1 MIKGNNNNNDNTK
14 IVNIE
19 KNLLKI
25 ICQSLTGKLRINSN
39 SLLFTL
45 IPQILIVR
53 AGTKNKHIHGK
64 IINNNLGEA
73 WSELKKSETKKM
85 NIFVPVKKI
94 NWNKYVEWLYKNDL
108 S

>member
-1 MIKGNNNNNDNTK
+1 MIKGNNNNNVNTK
-14 IVNIE
+14 TVNIE

-53 AGTKNKHIHGK
+53 AGTNNKHIQGK
-64 IINNNLGEA
+64 MINNNLGEA
-73 WSELKKSETKKM
+73 
-85 NIFVPVKKI
+85 
-94 NWNKYVEWLYKNDL
+94 
-108 S
+108 